1 MSLLQVRHVT
11 KRFGGL
17 TAVDDV
23 SFDVFA
29 GTIKALIGPNGA
41 GKSTLFN
48 ALTGFEKPDGGSVL
62 FEGKELVGRRARDVV
77 RAGLARTFQNTQL
90 FDELTAGENV
100 MVGRQAHQGKG
111 FTAAMLRL
119 PGATAEDREAREEAG
134 RLLRLIG
141 IEEWVDV
148 PAADLP
154 AGIRRL
160 VEIAR
165 ALATGPRLLLLDE
178 PAAGLNAGETRELLH
193 TLFRVRD
200 AGATVVIVEHDMG
213 LVMDVS
219 DEIVVLDRGRKIAE
233 GPPRMIQLDPVVI
246 AAYLGGDDEDEE
258 EQDEPGAG
266 ASAVE
271 ASAGSPAPEAG
282 AAPPAPEAGRA

>member
-1 MSLLQVRHVT
+1 VSLLQVSHVT

-23 SFDVFA
+23 SFEVFE

-48 ALTGFEKPDGGSVL
+48 ALTGFDRPDEGSVL
-62 FEGKELVGRRARDVV
+62 FAGEELVGRRPRDTV
-77 RAGLARTFQNTQL
+77 RAGVARTFQNTQL

-100 MVGRQAHQGKG
+100 MVGRQAHQRRG
-111 FTAAMLRL
+111 FTAALLRL
-119 PGATAEDREAREEAG
+119 PAAIAEDREARGEAG

-141 IEEWVDV
+141 VEEWIDV

-178 PAAGLNAGETRELLH
+178 PAAGLNAGETRELLQ

-200 AGATVVIVEHDMG
+200 SGITVVIVEHDMG

-233 GPPRMIQLDPVVI
+233 GPPRMIQMDPAVI
-246 AAYLGGDDEDEE
+246 AAYLGGEEADD
-258 EQDEPGAG
+258 
-266 ASAVE
+266 V
-271 ASAGSPAPEAG
+271 
-282 AAPPAPEAGRA
+282 

>member
-1 MSLLQVRHVT
+1 MSAVAGEPLRLLRVRHVT

-23 SFDVFA
+23 SFDVVS

-62 FEGKELVGRRARDVV
+62 FEGKELVGRRPRDVV

-111 FTAAMLRL
+111 FTAALLRL

-165 ALATGPRLLLLDE
+165 ALATRPRLLLLDE

-246 AAYLGGDDEDEE
+246 AAYLGGDDDE
-258 EQDEPGAG
+258 EQDEAG
-266 ASAVE
+266 AV
-271 ASAGSPAPEAG
+271 ASAPEAG
-282 AAPPAPEAGRA
+282 DDA

>member
-1 MSLLQVRHVT
+1 VSRRGQGAERGAGGAPLRLLQVRGVT

-23 SFDVFA
+23 SFDVFP

-48 ALTGFEKPDGGSVL
+48 VLTGFERPDAGSVL
-62 FEGKELVGRRARDVV
+62 FEDEEIVGRRPRAVV

-90 FDELTAGENV
+90 FDELSAAENV
-100 MVGRQAHQGKG
+100 MVGRQAHQGGG
-111 FTAAMLRL
+111 FASPMLRL
-119 PGATAEDREAREEAG
+119 PGATGEDREAREEAG

-165 ALATGPRLLLLDE
+165 ALATRPRLLLLDE
-178 PAAGLNAGETRELLH
+178 PAAGLSSGETRELVH
-193 TLFRVRD
+193 TLRRVRD
-200 AGATVVIVEHDMG
+200 AGVTVVVVEHDMG

-246 AAYLGGDDEDEE
+246 AAYLGGDEDE
-258 EQDEPGAG
+258 QDDVADAPGAQ
-266 ASAVE
+266 
-271 ASAGSPAPEAG
+271 
-282 AAPPAPEAGRA
+282 AAEDGDDA